1 VLRSS
6 HYDQLGRY
14 GECCAGGTGGLPSLG
29 LKLPLPS
36 PAPSLFAANALGQT
50 SLNTQLS
57 GTLEDLLVKVKALL
71 SAQGH

>member
-1 VLRSS
+1 
-6 HYDQLGRY
+6 
-14 GECCAGGTGGLPSLG
+14 
-29 LKLPLPS
+29 LKLPFPS
-36 PAPSLFAANALGQT
+36 PAPSLLAANAIGQT